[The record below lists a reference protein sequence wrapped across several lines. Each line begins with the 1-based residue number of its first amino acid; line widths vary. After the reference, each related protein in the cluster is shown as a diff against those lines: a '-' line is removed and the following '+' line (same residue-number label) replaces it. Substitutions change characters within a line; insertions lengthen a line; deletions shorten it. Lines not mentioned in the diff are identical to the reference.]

1 MRLPRHDLHILT
13 GVYAVDAVDGRE
25 RDRFERHLHRCP
37 PCSQEVLGLRETATR
52 LAVAVARVPPPRLHE
67 RVMAAAAV
75 TRQLPPLTDLSSAAR
90 PDRRWIPRLAIGLAA
105 AAVAVAIV
113 LGVVLAG
120 RQHQLDAAQTRQR
133 AIAEVLNSPGARIA
147 SRPTSLGGSV
157 TVVVSRQ
164 LGRAVYTTAGL
175 PPLPRSKV
183 YQLWL
188 LGPPR
193 TRSAGLL
200 PRAIAG
206 RTVPLLAAGL
216 ASGDS
221 FGVTVEPA
229 GGTPQPT
236 TAPIVDIPLLP

>member
-1 MRLPRHDLHILT
+1 VRLLRHDLHFLT
-13 GVYAVDAVDGRE
+13 GAYALDAVDGRE
-25 RDRFERHLHRCP
+25 RDRFERHLGRCQ

-52 LAVAVARVPPPRLHE
+52 LAVAEARVPPPGLHE
-67 RVMAAAAV
+67 RVMAASAT
-75 TRQLPPLTDLSSAAR
+75 TRQLPPVTDLSPPGR
-90 PDRRWIPRLAIGLAA
+90 PVRRWIPRLAAGLAA

-113 LGVVLAG
+113 LGVALAG
-120 RQHQLDAAQTRQR
+120 RQHQLDAAQARQR
-133 AIAEVLNSPGARIA
+133 AIAAVLNSPGARIA
-147 SRPTSLGGSV
+147 TRQTSLGGSV
-157 TVVVSRQ
+157 TVVVSRS
-164 LGRAVYTTAGL
+164 LGKVAYTTAGL

-200 PRAIAG
+200 PPPVAG

-229 GGTPQPT
+229 GGTAQPT

>member
-1 MRLPRHDLHILT
+1 MRLLRHELHILT
-13 GVYAVDAVDGRE
+13 GAYALDAVDGRE
-25 RDRFERHLHRCP
+25 RDRFERHLHRCQ
-37 PCSQEVLGLRETATR
+37 PCGQEVLGLRETATR
-52 LAVAVARVPPPRLHE
+52 LAVAVARVPPPRLRE
-67 RVMAAAAV
+67 RVLTAAAA
-75 TRQLPPLTDLSSAAR
+75 TRQLPPLTDLSPASR
-90 PDRRWIPRLAIGLAA
+90 PSRRWVPRLAAGLAA

-120 RQHQLDAAQTRQR
+120 RQHQLDAAQARQQ
-133 AIAEVLNSPGARIA
+133 AIAEVLNSPGAKIA

-157 TVVVSRQ
+157 TVVISRQ
-164 LGRAVYTTAGL
+164 LGKVVYTTAGL

-200 PRAIAG
+200 PLPVAG

-229 GGTPQPT
+229 GGTAQPT